1 MRRGKSAE
9 RCYENERG
17 LAFLFA
23 KWLVIPCACPTPRV
37 FAPLAWPCSRSR
49 LQRFP
54 RCVAYI
60 QALRDRQSGAI
71 HLRGERLHLLHP
83 RNGNDYVRGA
93 VSYRLRRDAERKVH
107 ASTLA
112 RPTFVR
118 IAWPSEPA
126 SRIAHKAK
134 ATLPHKT
141 RNPSPSD
148 RNRAPP
154 P

>member
-9 RCYENERG
+9 RCYENERRV
-17 LAFLFA
+17 AFLFA
-23 KWLVIPCACPTPRV
+23 KWLAIPCGCPTPRV

-71 HLRGERLHLLHP
+71 HLGGERLNLLCP
-83 RNGNDYVRGA
+83 RNGNDYVGGA
-93 VSYRLRRDAERKVH
+93 VSYCLRWDAERRVH

-112 RPTFVR
+112 RPTSVM
-118 IAWPSEPA
+118 IAGPS
-126 SRIAHKAK
+126 
-134 ATLPHKT
+134 
-141 RNPSPSD
+141 N
-148 RNRAPP
+148 
-154 P
+154 